1 MENINVSNKEKEL
14 LVVSENG
21 NNTYGQ
27 NDDNLHTEETLKQQ
41 KDELNAAKSEIEV
54 MQKKLEKQASEL
66 KLREQETA
74 KREKEL
80 AALRDDLDVRVQNVI
95 SRENDLTKR
104 EINVKALETESLSK
118 LESAESIMQTVEKRL
133 KEQLDREKQLD
144 ERETSIRLA
153 EAELENRLAKMRSDT
168 EKEMFELR
176 ESTFKELEQKHSQMI
191 MSTSE
196 QLDLNY
202 TEANKKLSEWR
213 AEQSRAFSDVLKK
226 ETDEQAQTAIRQLS
240 EVRAERE
247 MLKSERDALAKEM
260 EQLKTDKEN
269 LQRETK
275 DIVFEKRRISGRQ
288 KELEERIERFDEEAE
303 KRAEDL
309 ISQEVA
315 KEKAFKEQ
323 CELLRE
329 QLTAQEA
336 RLNAFETLR
345 KIYGDDPRAVQLKI
359 ASLQS
364 QLKECNDKLV
374 NLPDASIKER
384 YNELALRCNELQG
397 EVQRLENEK
406 VGMQNAILTV
416 DELEFKLK
424 RSQNKIETLND
435 EITRLKEER
444 DHLSGEI
451 SRLNSQAGKT
461 QERIERIKSLFDYE
475 KIHSETKAGF
485 QTTKEE
491 TVEAEQPT
499 DEIEWLKGISRS
511 CTNYQISFPKRILYA
526 FHTALKIA
534 DWSTVT
540 VLAGVSGTGKSELP
554 RLYSSFGGINFI
566 NVAVQPNWDS
576 QEAMLG
582 YFNSIDNRFDAQPLL
597 RFLVN
602 CTEDFKDDPDLETL
616 KGMLE
621 SMGYSTARDNVN
633 IVLLDE
639 MNLAHVELY
648 FADFLSKLEERRG
661 KGKAHLPKIEVKLGA
676 GILPY
681 KLKLSRNVLWVG
693 TMNQD
698 ETTKSLSDKVLDRGI
713 VINFPR
719 PKKLNERS
727 KLASLDKAIK
737 ELKVPQLKWSSWES
751 WQKKEIIFPG
761 NQGNE
766 LETYKQIVEKI
777 NGYLAEVGRA
787 LGHRVWQSIEFYIAN
802 YPEVIAA
809 KKHVSEEMEEG
820 TLTPELQSAMHTA
833 FEDQIVQKI
842 MPKLRGI
849 DTKGRSR
856 ENCLD
861 MIKEL
866 LENHNFNL
874 SDDFDVACRLG
885 YGQFIWSSA
894 NYIDTEDRAENGSI
908 AEENDE

>member
-1 MENINVSNKEKEL
+1 MENINISNEENEA
-14 LVVSENG
+14 LVNGENSIDTH
-21 NNTYGQ
+21 NQ
-27 NDDNLHTEETLKQQ
+27 NDDKSHVEEVLKQQ
-41 KDELNAAKSEIEV
+41 QDELNAAKSENEA
-54 MQKKLEKQASEL
+54 MKQKLEKQMAEL
-66 KLREQETA
+66 KVREHEMVE
-74 KREKEL
+74 REKEI
-80 AALRDDLDVRVQNVI
+80 AALRDDLDFRAQNAD
-95 SRENDLTKR
+95 SRENDLAKR
-104 EINVKALETESLSK
+104 EISVRALETEALSK
-118 LESAESIMQTVEKRL
+118 SESAEKIMQTVETQL
-133 KEQLDREKQLD
+133 KEQLDRAKQLD
-144 ERETSIRLA
+144 EREAAIRFA
-153 EAELENRLAKMRSDT
+153 EAELENKLAKMRSDT
-168 EKEMFELR
+168 EKEMLDLR
-176 ESTFKELEQKHSQMI
+176 ESTLKELEQKS
-191 MSTSE
+191 SE
-196 QLDLNY
+196 AEKELEQKY
-202 TEANKKLSEWR
+202 TDASKELSEWR
-213 AEQSRAFSDVLKK
+213 TEQRRAFSDILKK
-226 ETDEQAQTAIRQLS
+226 ETDEQAQISAKQLG

-247 MLKSERDALAKEM
+247 MLKNERYALAKEM
-260 EQLKTDKEN
+260 EQVKTDKEN
-269 LQRETK
+269 LQREK
-275 DIVFEKRRISGRQ
+275 EDLVLEKRLISAAQ
-288 KELEERIERFDEEAE
+288 KKLEERAEHLDEEAE
-303 KRAEDL
+303 ERADDL
-309 ISQEVA
+309 ISQGA
-315 KEKAFKEQ
+315 AREKALKEQ

-329 QLTAQEA
+329 QITAQEA
-336 RLNAFETLR
+336 QLNAFETLR
-345 KIYGDDPRAVQLKI
+345 KIYGDDPRAVQLNI
-359 ASLQS
+359 ASLQN

-374 NLPDASIKER
+374 SLPDASIKER
-384 YNELALRCNELQG
+384 CDELSLRCNELQG

-406 VGMQNAILTV
+406 VSMQNAILTV

-424 RSQNKIETLND
+424 RSQNEIETLND

-475 KIHSETKAGF
+475 KIQSEAKSGSQPA
-485 QTTKEE
+485 KEE
-491 TVEAEQPT
+491 TVEVEQPT

-602 CTEDFKDDPDLETL
+602 CTEDFKDDPDLEAL

-621 SMGYSTARDNVN
+621 SIGYSTARDNVN

-761 NQGNE
+761 DQGKE

-820 TLTPELQSAMHTA
+820 TLTPELQAAMHTA

-856 ENCLD
+856 EDCLD

-866 LENHNFNL
+866 LESYNFNL

-894 NYIDTEDRAENGSI
+894 NYIDTEDRAENANI

>member
-1 MENINVSNKEKEL
+1 MENINISHEENDT
-14 LVVSENG
+14 LVNG
-21 NNTYGQ
+21 DNGIDTQEQ
-27 NDDNLHTEETLKQQ
+27 NDGNLSAEESLKQQ
-41 KDELNAAKSEIEV
+41 NEINAIKYEFDVAK
-54 MQKKLEKQASEL
+54 KKLETQMSEL
-66 KLREQETA
+66 TVREQEIA
-74 KREKEL
+74 KREKEITS
-80 AALRDDLDVRVQNVI
+80 ARDNLDIREQNAVNH
-95 SRENDLTKR
+95 ENELTKR
-104 EINVKALETESLSK
+104 EIDVKVLEAETLSK
-118 LESAESIMQTVEKRL
+118 AQSTERIMQTVEQKL
-133 KEQLDREKQLD
+133 EEQLEREKQLD
-144 ERETSIRLA
+144 EREASIRLA
-153 EAELENRLAKMRSDT
+153 EVELKNELAKLRSDA
-168 EKEMFELR
+168 ENELLELR
-176 ESTFKELEQKHSQMI
+176 ESTIKELEQKHSQMI

-196 QLDLNY
+196 QLELNY
-202 TEANKKLSEWR
+202 TEANKQLSEWR
-213 AEQSRAFSDVLKK
+213 SEQSRIFADVLKK
-226 ETDEQAQTAIRQLS
+226 ETDEQVQSAVRQLG

-247 MLKSERDALAKEM
+247 MLRSERDALAKER
-260 EQLKTDKEN
+260 EQFKADKEI
-269 LQRETK
+269 LKREQG
-275 DIVFEKRRISGRQ
+275 DIVFEKRLIATEQ
-288 KELEERIERFDEEAE
+288 KKLEERAEHLNNEAE
-303 KRAEDL
+303 ERAEDL
-309 ISQEVA
+309 ISQVA
-315 KEKAFKEQ
+315 AREKALKEQ
-323 CELLRE
+323 CELLRK
-329 QLTAQEA
+329 QITAQEA
-336 RLNAFETLR
+336 QLNAFETLR
-345 KIYGDDPRAVQLKI
+345 NIYGDDPRAVQLSI

-374 NLPDASIKER
+374 SLPDASIKER
-384 YNELALRCNELQG
+384 CDELAFHCNELQG
-397 EVQRLENEK
+397 EVQRLESEK
-406 VGMQNAILTV
+406 IGMQDAILKV

-424 RSQNKIETLND
+424 RSQNEIETLNA
-435 EITRLKEER
+435 EIVRLKEER
-444 DHLSGEI
+444 NHLSGEI

-475 KIHSETKAGF
+475 KIQSNSSSKII
-485 QTTKEE
+485 KEE
-491 TVEAEQPT
+491 TVVAEQPV
-499 DEIEWLKGISRS
+499 DEIEWLKGISRN

-534 DWSTVT
+534 DWSTIT

-554 RLYSSFGGINFI
+554 RLYSCFGGINFI

-616 KGMLE
+616 KGMLD
-621 SMGYSTARDNVN
+621 SMGYSTVRDNVN

-719 PKKLNERS
+719 PKKLNDRS
-727 KLASLDKAIK
+727 KLKSLDKVIK
-737 ELKVPQLKWSSWES
+737 DLNVPQLKWSSWES

-761 NQGNE
+761 DQGKE

-809 KKHVSEEMEEG
+809 KKHMSEEMEEG
-820 TLTPELQSAMHTA
+820 TLTSELKSAMHTA

-856 ENCLD
+856 EDCLD
-861 MIKEL
+861 MIKDL
-866 LENHNFNL
+866 LESYNFNL

-894 NYIDTEDRAENGSI
+894 NYIDTEDRAENANI